1 MVSDLGGKGTAMI
14 NSSVVFSYL
23 CQKREEKE
31 MVLDL
36 GGKGAVAGWAEV
48 DSKGGS
54 DVKERRPTAVKVEE
68 QRPAAVKV
76 EEQRP
81 AAVKAEEQRPAAVK
95 VEEQGSGGSNLRTGV
110 FDSVRFRVSYF
121 HFIL

>member
-1 MVSDLGGKGTAMI
+1 M
-14 NSSVVFSYL
+14 

-36 GGKGAVAGWAEV
+36 GGKGTVASWAEV
-48 DSKGGS
+48 D
-54 DVKERRPTAVKVEE
+54 EQRPAAVKVEE

-81 AAVKAEEQRPAAVK
+81 TAVK
-95 VEEQGSGGSNLRTGV
+95 VKEQGSGGSNLRSGV
-110 FDSVRFRVSYF
+110 FD
-121 HFIL
+121 